1 VAAVASIATALKAKL
16 DSWSNIQMEGA
27 VARVWRDRLALFALC
42 ALLFFTGSKLSL
54 FDAFAG
60 LNHVHPGWRLSDWF
74 SVWVLLSGAG
84 FVYAFRRSHDLK
96 RELVGRQE
104 AEDKIR
110 TMALHDPLTGLANR
124 RKLHDALAS
133 ALKARKRPGAVT
145 ALLMVDLD
153 RFKPVNDL
161 HGHGVGDRVLKEVAD
176 RLREV
181 VREGDLVARTGGD
194 EFAILLAD
202 CEAPDEA
209 SRPARRVIEAM
220 RAPVR
225 LDELV
230 CQVGA
235 TLGVATAGAEPVDP
249 ETLIH
254 RADVALYRAKK
265 EGRGQ
270 FRFFE
275 EEMDS
280 QIRARARLEMELRQA
295 LAAGQITPFYQPL
308 VDLKTGDIKGYEV
321 LSRWNHPDGMI
332 MPEVFI
338 PIAEDTGL
346 IGELTMR
353 VLVQACLDARDWPAD
368 ATMAV
373 NVSPV
378 LLRDRRLPQRFL
390 AILQQTGFPA
400 HRLEVEIT
408 ENALVEDFQ
417 QAKQILNALKAFGV
431 RIALDDFGTGYSS
444 LNHLRELPFDK
455 LKIDRSFIASM
466 ETCEDSRKI
475 VDAIVGLGHS
485 LGLVTVAEG
494 IEDIASADRL
504 SALGCQLGQGF
515 WFGHP
520 SPVAETNEEA
530 ERQVA

>member
-1 VAAVASIATALKAKL
+1 MASIASGLKQRL
-16 DSWSNIQMEGA
+16 DQWSQIRMDGA
-27 VARVWRDRLALFALC
+27 EARVWRDRLALLALC
-42 ALLFFTGSKLSL
+42 WLLFVAGSKLAL
-54 FDAFAG
+54 FKIFAAAAFA
-60 LNHVHPGWRLSDWF
+60 HPAWRLDDVF
-74 SVWVLLSGAG
+74 NLLLLMSAAG
-84 FVYAFRRSHDLK
+84 FVYAFRRSQDLK
-96 RELVGRQE
+96 RELHGRQE

-124 RKLHDALAS
+124 RKLHDALAE
-133 ALKARKRPGAVT
+133 ALRTRKRPGAVS

-161 HGHGVGDRVLKEVAD
+161 HGHGVGDRLLKEVAD
-176 RLREV
+176 RLHDV
-181 VREGDLVARTGGD
+181 IREGDLVARTGGD
-194 EFAILLAD
+194 EFAVLLSD
-202 CEAPDEA
+202 IDGPDEA
-209 SRPARRVIEAM
+209 ARPARRVIEAL
-220 RAPVR
+220 RAPFR
-225 LDELV
+225 IDELV

-235 TLGVATAGAEPVDP
+235 TVGIATSDGTGGVDP
-249 ETLIH
+249 ETLIRH
-254 RADVALYRAKK
+254 ADVALYRAKR

-280 QIRARARLEMELRQA
+280 AIRARAKLEMELRSA
-295 LAAGQITPFYQPL
+295 LAAGQVTPYYQPL

-321 LSRWNHPDGMI
+321 LSRWHHPVEGLI

-346 IGELTMR
+346 IGELTTR
-353 VLVQACLDARDWPAD
+353 VLVQACLDAKSWPAD

-378 LLRDRRLPQRFL
+378 QLRDKRLPQRL
-390 AILQQTGFPA
+390 LTIIQQTGFPA
-400 HRLEVEIT
+400 CRLEVEIT
-408 ENALVEDFQ
+408 ENALVEDFP
-417 QAKQILNALKAFGV
+417 QAKQILTALKACGV

-504 SALGCQLGQGF
+504 SALGCQLGQGY

-520 SPVAETNEEA
+520 SPVAETGEEG
-530 ERQVA
+530 ERAVA

>member
-1 VAAVASIATALKAKL
+1 
-16 DSWSNIQMEGA
+16 MEGA
-27 VARVWRDRLALFALC
+27 VARIWRDRLALFALC
-42 ALLFFTGSKLSL
+42 VLLFFTGSQLGLFSL
-54 FDAFAG
+54 FAD
-60 LNHVHPGWRLSDWF
+60 LNREHPGWRLADWF
-74 SVWVLLSGAG
+74 SVWVLRSAAG
-84 FVYAFRRSHDLK
+84 FVYGFRRSHDLK
-96 RELVGRQE
+96 AELLGRQE

-124 RKLHDALAS
+124 RKLHDALAE
-133 ALKARKRPGAVT
+133 ALKSRKKPGAVT

-161 HGHGVGDRVLKEVAD
+161 HGHGVGDRLLKEVAD
-176 RLREV
+176 RLRDV
-181 VREGDLVARTGGD
+181 IREGDLVARTGGD
-194 EFAILLAD
+194 EFAVLLAD
-202 CEAPDEA
+202 VDGADEA
-209 SRPARRVIEAM
+209 SRPARRLIEAL

-225 LDELV
+225 IDELV

-235 TLGVATAGAEPVDP
+235 TVGIATCGQDGFDP
-249 ETLIH
+249 ETMMH
-254 RADVALYRAKK
+254 RADVALYRAKR

-280 QIRARARLEMELRQA
+280 QIRARAKLELELRAA
-295 LAAGQITPFYQPL
+295 LAAGQVTPYYQPL
-308 VDLKTGDIKGYEV
+308 VELSTGDIKGYEV
-321 LSRWNHPDGMI
+321 LSRWAHPTEGMI

-346 IGELTMR
+346 IGELTTR
-353 VLVQACLDARDWPAD
+353 VLVQACLDARAWPED

-373 NVSPV
+373 NISPV
-378 LLRDRRLPQRFL
+378 QLRDKRLPQRLL
-390 AILQQTGFPA
+390 AIIRETGFPA
-400 HRLEVEIT
+400 DRLEVEIT
-408 ENALVEDFQ
+408 ENALVEDFP
-417 QAKQILNALKAFGV
+417 QAKQILTALKAAGV

-475 VDAIVGLGHS
+475 VDAILGLGHS

-494 IEDIASADRL
+494 VEDIASADRL
-504 SALGCQLGQGF
+504 ALLGCQLGQGF

-520 SPVAETNEEA
+520 SPVAETGEEA
-530 ERQVA
+530 ERRVA